1 MRTAFRGILPMSPKR
16 VGLVKQPTLITYFI
30 PAESFPLTPFIG
42 SQSIFGIALP
52 EPPVNSVIIV
62 QTLVDVW
69 SELCGLICPAVI
81 VTVPLVKFTLWG
93 TGLSHSTESV

>member
-42 SQSIFGIALP
+42 SQVTFGIALT
-52 EPPVNSVIIV
+52 EPPVKSVIIV
-62 QTLVDVW
+62 QTVADVW
-69 SELCGLICPAVI
+69 REPGGQICPAVI
-81 VTVPLVKFTLWG
+81 VTVPLV
-93 TGLSHSTESV
+93 